1 MVSFNPHETA
11 LRQRIAH
18 LEAQVTTLQ
27 QEEQRTTIALAHSNV
42 GVFDWQLDI
51 RQIYLSPILQ
61 AMLGYAN
68 EPMPDHI
75 DSWLSHLH
83 AENRYRAE
91 KDVRDALV
99 YGKKSFEGVYIMN
112 RKDGATRLFLFRAVI
127 MRRERVD
134 GGDPI
139 RVLGTAVD
147 VTDVATISK
156 DLT

>member
-61 AMLGYAN
+61 AMLGYVG

-75 DSWLSHLH
+75 ESWLWHLH
-83 AENRYRAE
+83 PEHRYRAE
-91 KDVRDALV
+91 KNVREALV
-99 YGKKSFEGVYIMN
+99 YGEHSFEGLYKIN
-112 RKDGATRLFLFRAVI
+112 RRDGNTRLFLFRAVV
-127 MRRERVD
+127 MRRDRVD
-134 GGDPI
+134 GGDAL

-147 VTDVATISK
+147 VTDVPTISK
-156 DLT
+156 DLA